1 MAVYNKY
8 SSLHFAKHCYD
19 YERPILEFRVGLSM
33 KEREEWKQKITAKM
47 KELMKFPENM
57 YETPVVNL
65 LLSRQR
71 DTYRIEKY
79 EISTE
84 PNLWATFL
92 VLIPNEASYDH
103 KLPGVLCCPGT
114 AWEKEHLCGEDFCDL
129 EYEETPARDR
139 PARSKHGL
147 NTMAL
152 QYCRSGMVAIACED
166 MGVGEQASD
175 DVKASDVD
183 QLLLG
188 QGRHMMGITVEMRL
202 GLLKWMKE
210 QPFVDRERLA
220 VSGHSLG
227 VNSALRV
234 ALLDED
240 VKAFVYNDCL
250 IRWREMV
257 SAICPPDSIGISYWQ
272 MYPEGWKWFEE
283 ADLLAAYAPRKLFIT
298 EGGRTEHLEKLA
310 KVYDEYGASGN
321 FRYDYYREYRDPA
334 NRKYDYVPHKKG
346 MTASEMYEYSNVVP
360 LKHYFKG
367 ETAVPWLVDAL
378 K

>member
-1 MAVYNKY
+1 MTKENKY
-8 SSLHFAKHCYD
+8 SSLHFVKHFYD
-19 YERPILEFRVGLSM
+19 YERPILECREGITI
-33 KEREEWKQKITAKM
+33 KEREEWKQKITDIM
-47 KELMKFPENM
+47 KEHMGFPENM

-65 LLSRQR
+65 LLSKQR

-84 PNLWATFL
+84 PNLWTTFL
-92 VLIPNEASYDH
+92 VLIPNEASQEN

-114 AWEKEHLCGEDFCDL
+114 CWEKEALCGEDFCDL
-129 EYEETPARDR
+129 EYEETPTRDR

-175 DVKASDVD
+175 DLRASDVD

-188 QGRHMMGITVEMRL
+188 QGRHMMGITVEIRL
-202 GLLKWMKE
+202 GLLKWLKA
-210 QPFVDRERLA
+210 QPFVNRERIA

-240 VKAFVYNDCL
+240 VKAFVFNDCL
-250 IRWREMV
+250 VRWREMI
-257 SAICPPDSIGISYWQ
+257 SATCPPEKIGTSFWQ
-272 MYPEGWKWFEE
+272 MYPESWKLFEE
-283 ADLLAAYAPRKLFIT
+283 EDLLAAYAPRKLFVT

-310 KVYDEYGASGN
+310 RVYAEYGASGN
-321 FRYDYYREYRDPA
+321 FRYDHYPEYRDPA
-334 NRKYDYVPHKKG
+334 NRKYDYVPYEKE
-346 MTASEMYEYSNVVP
+346 MTIAKMYEYSNVTP
-360 LKHYFKG
+360 MKHYFKG
-367 ETAVPWLVDAL
+367 DTAVPWLVDAL

>member
-1 MAVYNKY
+1 M
-8 SSLHFAKHCYD
+8 
-19 YERPILEFRVGLSM
+19 G
-33 KEREEWKQKITAKM
+33 
-47 KELMKFPENM
+47 FPENM
-57 YETPVVNL
+57 YDTPVVNL
-65 LLSRQR
+65 LLSKQR

-84 PNLWATFL
+84 PNLWTTFL
-92 VLIPNEASYDH
+92 VLIPNEASQEN

-114 AWEKEHLCGEDFCDL
+114 AWEKEHLCGEDFRDL
-129 EYEETPARDR
+129 EYEEIPAAQRAPR
-139 PARSKHGL
+139 IYHGL
-147 NTMAL
+147 NAMAL
-152 QYCRSGMVAIACED
+152 EYCRSGMVAIACED
-166 MGVGEQASD
+166 IAIGEQSSAEITSS
-175 DVKASDVD
+175 AVD

-188 QGRHMMGITVEMRL
+188 QGRHMMGITVEIRL
-202 GLLKWMKE
+202 SLLKWLKTL
-210 QPFVDRERLA
+210 PFVDRERLA

-250 IRWREMV
+250 VRWREMV
-257 SAICPPDSIGISYWQ
+257 SAICPPNSIGTSYWQ

-310 KVYDEYGASGN
+310 KLYEEYGASGN
-321 FRYDYYREYRDPA
+321 FRYDHYREYRDPA
-334 NRKYDYVPHKKG
+334 NRKYDYVPYEKG
-346 MTASEMYEYSNVVP
+346 MTVAKMNEYSNLP
-360 LKHYFKG
+360 PQRHYFKG
-367 ETAVPWLVDAL
+367 ETAVPWLADAL